1 MAESCV
7 SIHKTVQCISGG
19 CFHLLFE
26 RTETVFHINDMLLGG
41 DQLFIDGMM
50 TVDVLILG
58 KIADIFI
65 FGKDNVSGIRR
76 DFVHDDTQQSG
87 FAGTIVTDQ
96 CGFFPVF
103 YMETCIFKDY
113 FFAKGFTDVLT

>member
-1 MAESCV
+1 
-7 SIHKTVQCISGG
+7 
-19 CFHLLFE
+19 
-26 RTETVFHINDMLLGG
+26 MLLGG

-50 TVDVLILG
+50 AVDVLILG

-87 FAGTIVTDQ
+87 FAGTIVTNQ